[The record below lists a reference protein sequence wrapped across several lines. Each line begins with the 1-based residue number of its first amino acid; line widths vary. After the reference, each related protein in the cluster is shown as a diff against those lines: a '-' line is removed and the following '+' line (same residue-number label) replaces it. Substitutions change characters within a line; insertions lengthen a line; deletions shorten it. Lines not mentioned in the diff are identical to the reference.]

1 MLENTLISQNNQLP
15 NDPPTAETTP
25 AISPTQNLPPMPSS
39 NIPPQPPALST
50 PSNPAP
56 SPQSKPWYKTHKVI
70 WFILSQLLAALIGLI
85 VSVGLFL
92 LSFSA
97 FSFESEI
104 TTYLLRPL
112 NYLTY
117 TAPYF
122 VALIINHFFWRK
134 RLQIKAKYWAT
145 LISLT
150 QIIFIPLTFIA
161 TTYGFI
167 LYFQIT
173 NPEYRL
179 LQKKANQAESN
190 YKTDNFSQ
198 NNELITNDSIDTDG
212 DGLSN
217 VEEQRYGTNPEN
229 GDTDGD
235 GLSDFEESQ
244 ISNPLIPDSD
254 ADGLSDYEELK
265 VYYTKP
271 LAVDTDDD
279 GYKDGDEVKNGYN
292 PLGAGK
298 LQQLQ

>member
-1 MLENTLISQNNQLP
+1 MGFDYLIY
-15 NDPPTAETTP
+15 
-25 AISPTQNLPPMPSS
+25 SP
-39 NIPPQPPALST
+39 
-50 PSNPAP
+50 
-56 SPQSKPWYKTHKVI
+56 
-70 WFILSQLLAALIGLI
+70 
-85 VSVGLFL
+85 
-92 LSFSA
+92 
-97 FSFESEI
+97 
-104 TTYLLRPL
+104 
-112 NYLTY
+112 
-117 TAPYF
+117 
-122 VALIINHFFWRK
+122 LIIPYIVAVLINKYFWRK
-134 RLQIKAKYWAT
+134 RLQITTKYWAV

-150 QIIFIPLTFIA
+150 QIIFVPLIFFYILP
-161 TTYGFI
+161 YSFI
-167 LYFQIT
+167 LLAQIKYSGTEPITQEEFQIENYNANIKLQNPNETLELT
-173 NPEYRL
+173 NP
-179 LQKKANQAESN
+179 N
-190 YKTDNFSQ
+190 
-198 NNELITNDSIDTDG
+198 SIDTDG

-229 GDTDGD
+229 GDTDND